1 MKKVEFFF
9 DCSSPWTYLAF
20 HRFQSII
27 KEVNVDIYWKPILVG
42 GVFNKVN
49 QDVYNNRLNPNPLKF
64 KYSRKD
70 LQDWANYCKISINW
84 PKIFPLNAVNV
95 MRAVIVSETFDK
107 LIPFSLLCF
116 ENYWSKGI
124 DISDLNIL
132 SELAESIDIDKEIF
146 QEEIKKQNTK
156 DLLRSNTEELI
167 NRGGFGSPT
176 IFINGDDMYF
186 GNDRMEL
193 VRKKI
198 IEETNEN
205 E

>member
-20 HRFQSII
+20 HRFQLII

-70 LQDWANYCKISINW
+70 LQDWANYYKISINW

-156 DLLRSNTEELI
+156 DLLRSNTDELI

-193 VRKKI
+193 IRKKI

>member
-20 HRFQSII
+20 HKFQSII

-70 LQDWANYCKISINW
+70 LQDWANYYKISINW

-156 DLLRSNTEELI
+156 DLLRSNTDELI

-193 VRKKI
+193 VRNKI

>member
-70 LQDWANYCKISINW
+70 LQDWANYYKISINW

-95 MRAVIVSETFDK
+95 MRAVIVSETFNK

-116 ENYWSKGI
+116 ENYWSKEI

-132 SELAESIDIDKEIF
+132 SKLAESIDIDKEIF

-156 DLLRSNTEELI
+156 DLLRSNTDELI

>member
-70 LQDWANYCKISINW
+70 LQDWANYYKISINW

-124 DISDLNIL
+124 DISDINIL

-156 DLLRSNTEELI
+156 DLLRSNTDELI

>member
-20 HRFQSII
+20 HRFQTII

-70 LQDWANYCKISINW
+70 LQDWANYYKISINW

-132 SELAESIDIDKEIF
+132 SKLAESIDIDKEIF

-156 DLLRSNTEELI
+156 DLLRSNTDELI

>member
-70 LQDWANYCKISINW
+70 LQDWANYYKISINW

-156 DLLRSNTEELI
+156 DLLRSNTDELI

>member
-20 HRFQSII
+20 HRFQSIVR
-27 KEVNVDIYWKPILVG
+27 EVNADIYWKPILVG

-49 QDVYNNRLNPNPLKF
+49 QDVYSNRLNPNPLKF

-70 LQDWANYCKISINW
+70 LQDWANYYQISINW

-95 MRAVIVSETFDK
+95 MRAVIVSDK
-107 LIPFSLLCF
+107 FNKLVPFSLLCF
-116 ENYWSKGI
+116 ENYWSKGV
-124 DISDLNIL
+124 DISNLDIL

-146 QEEIKKQNTK
+146 QEKIKNQNTK
-156 DLLRSNTEELI
+156 DLLRNNTDELI

-176 IFINGDDMYF
+176 IFINEDDMYF

-198 IEETNEN
+198 TEEKNEN
-205 E
+205 N

>member
-70 LQDWANYCKISINW
+70 LQDWANYYEISINW

-156 DLLRSNTEELI
+156 DLLRSNTDELI

>member
-20 HRFQSII
+20 HRFLSII

-70 LQDWANYCKISINW
+70 LQDWANYYKISINW

-156 DLLRSNTEELI
+156 DLLRSNTDELI

>member
-124 DISDLNIL
+124 DISDINIL

>member
-70 LQDWANYCKISINW
+70 LQDWANYYKISINW

-124 DISDLNIL
+124 DISNLNIL

-156 DLLRSNTEELI
+156 DLLRSNTDELI

>member
-20 HRFQSII
+20 HRFQSIV
-27 KEVNVDIYWKPILVG
+27 KEVNADIYWKPILVG

-70 LQDWANYCKISINW
+70 LQDWANYYQISINW

-95 MRAVIVSETFDK
+95 MRAVIVSDK
-107 LIPFSLLCF
+107 FNKLVPFSLLCF
-116 ENYWSKGI
+116 ENYWSKGV
-124 DISDLNIL
+124 DISNLDIL

-146 QEEIKKQNTK
+146 QEKIKNQNTK
-156 DLLRSNTEELI
+156 DLLRNNTDELI

-176 IFINGDDMYF
+176 IFINEDDMYF

-198 IEETNEN
+198 TEEKNEN
-205 E
+205 N

>member
-70 LQDWANYCKISINW
+70 LQDWANYYKISINW

-132 SELAESIDIDKEIF
+132 SELAESIDIDEEIF

-156 DLLRSNTEELI
+156 DLLRSNTDELI

>member
-70 LQDWANYCKISINW
+70 LQDWANYYKISINW
-84 PKIFPLNAVNV
+84 PKIFPLNAVSV

-156 DLLRSNTEELI
+156 DLLRGNTDELI

>member
-156 DLLRSNTEELI
+156 DLLRSNTDELI

>member
-20 HRFQSII
+20 HKFQSII

-70 LQDWANYCKISINW
+70 LQDWANYYKISINW

-124 DISDLNIL
+124 DISDINIL

-156 DLLRSNTEELI
+156 DLLRSNTDELI
-167 NRGGFGSPT
+167 NSGGFGSPT

>member
-70 LQDWANYCKISINW
+70 LQDWANYYKISINW

-156 DLLRSNTEELI
+156 DLLRSNTDELI

-198 IEETNEN
+198 IEEINEN

>member
-70 LQDWANYCKISINW
+70 LQDWANYYKISINW

-156 DLLRSNTEELI
+156 DVLRSNTDELI

>member
-70 LQDWANYCKISINW
+70 LQDWANYYKISINW
-84 PKIFPLNAVNV
+84 PKIFPLNAVSV

-156 DLLRSNTEELI
+156 DLLRSNTDELI

>member
-70 LQDWANYCKISINW
+70 LQDWANYYKISINW

-124 DISDLNIL
+124 DISDLSIL
-132 SELAESIDIDKEIF
+132 SELAESVDIDKEIF

-156 DLLRSNTEELI
+156 DLLRSNTDELI

>member
-70 LQDWANYCKISINW
+70 LQDWANYYKISINW

-132 SELAESIDIDKEIF
+132 SELAESIDINKEIF

-156 DLLRSNTEELI
+156 DLLRSNTDELI

>member
-70 LQDWANYCKISINW
+70 LQDWANYYKISINW
-84 PKIFPLNAVNV
+84 PKTFPLNAVNV

-156 DLLRSNTEELI
+156 DLLRSNTDELI

>member
-70 LQDWANYCKISINW
+70 LQDWANYYKISINW
-84 PKIFPLNAVNV
+84 PKFFPLNAVNV

-156 DLLRSNTEELI
+156 DLLRSNADELI

>member
-27 KEVNVDIYWKPILVG
+27 REVNVDIYWKPILVG

-70 LQDWANYCKISINW
+70 LQDWANYYKISINW
-84 PKIFPLNAVNV
+84 PKIFPLNAVSV

-156 DLLRSNTEELI
+156 DLLRSNTDELI

>member
-70 LQDWANYCKISINW
+70 LQDWANYYKISINW

-156 DLLRSNTEELI
+156 DLLRSNTDELI

-186 GNDRMEL
+186 GNDRVQLINEL
-193 VRKKI
+193 L
-198 IEETNEN
+198 
-205 E
+205 

>member
-27 KEVNVDIYWKPILVG
+27 KDVNVDIYWKPILVG
-42 GVFNKVN
+42 GVFNEVN

-70 LQDWANYCKISINW
+70 LQDWANYCQISINW
-84 PKIFPLNAVNV
+84 PKVFPLNAVNV
-95 MRAVIVSETFDK
+95 MRAVIASEAFGK
-107 LIPFSLLCF
+107 LIPFSYLCF
-116 ENYWSKGI
+116 EKYWSNGI
-124 DISDLNIL
+124 DISDIKVL
-132 SELAESIDIDKEIF
+132 SELAFSIDINKEEF
-146 QEEIKKQNTK
+146 EKKIVIQNTK
-156 DLLRSNTEELI
+156 DLLRSNTDELI

-176 IFINGDDMYF
+176 IFIDGDDMYF

-193 VRKKI
+193 VRQKI
-198 IEETNEN
+198 IEGSDEN
-205 E
+205 N

>member
-70 LQDWANYCKISINW
+70 LQDWANYYKISINW

>member
-70 LQDWANYCKISINW
+70 LQDWANYYKISINW

-95 MRAVIVSETFDK
+95 MRAVIVSDK
-107 LIPFSLLCF
+107 FNKLVPFSLLCF
-116 ENYWSKGI
+116 ENYWSKGV
-124 DISDLNIL
+124 DISNLDIL

-146 QEEIKKQNTK
+146 QEKIKNQNTK
-156 DLLRSNTEELI
+156 DLLRNNTDELI

-176 IFINGDDMYF
+176 IFINEDDMYF

-198 IEETNEN
+198 TEEKNEN
-205 E
+205 N

>member
-1 MKKVEFFF
+1 MKKVDFFF

-70 LQDWANYCKISINW
+70 LQDWANYYKISINW

-156 DLLRSNTEELI
+156 DLLRSNTDELI

>member
-124 DISDLNIL
+124 DISDLSIL
-132 SELAESIDIDKEIF
+132 SELAESVDIDKEIF

-156 DLLRSNTEELI
+156 DLLRSNTDELI